1 MCDKSFFSCC
11 HRATT
16 ATATAAA
23 TSIAFA
29 VLSLCVLPA
38 YVSATNTGVVDAYE
52 TDKALIAA
60 EVQQFKTDA
69 LLRIDNFLQ
78 HKLPEKARSQG
89 EGLRAEALQQ
99 FDHCAQ
105 LATSKEE
112 IWRFREWEI
121 WRFRECAAKE
131 LGGTMKQLGLL
142 VEQAY
147 SGASTMATHAFW
159 WKLLKFVGVF

>member
-78 HKLPEKARSQG
+78 HKLPEKVRSQG
-89 EGLRAEALQQ
+89 EELRAEALQQ
-99 FDHCAQ
+99 FDRCAQ
-105 LATSKEE
+105 LATSKE
-112 IWRFREWEI
+112 EI